1 MEKQNRT
8 ISEVYVACKELP
20 YLWVKATT
28 TTVKNQINGNFGR
41 INSVWKIIWRKICSL
56 FSKMIMYMYCYVYIL
71 WYYVLLCYMYISK
84 DQRNK

>member
-41 INSVWKIIWRKICSL
+41 INSV
-56 FSKMIMYMYCYVYIL
+56 
-71 WYYVLLCYMYISK
+71 
-84 DQRNK
+84 